1 MSGSKKNTIDAILLL
16 SFFVEVTFVSASSST
31 TQLSLERSMQKQ
43 LTYPKYKANTFNDL
57 SLSESARRFSI
68 WRPNRSHI
76 DFRTFAPTKSLAKW
90 QLLNRSCRSW
100 CPFMRHVGFS
110 GKIVSVGLFR
120 GSWYCD
126 RSKNLLLN
134 HTIRGFEPIYS
145 KHMLPKRKL
154 WSGLWCLSL
163 EEDPNRP
170 RCLWKRL
177 TSQIRLLENDRS
189 RLPFGN
195 PGIHSSPIAPW
206 CWTR

>member
-110 GKIVSVGLFR
+110 GKIGLAQQHRRVAVRVRARRHGQAVLELRLAPRFAGVG
-120 GSWYCD
+120 GVD
-126 RSKNLLLN
+126 
-134 HTIRGFEPIYS
+134 
-145 KHMLPKRKL
+145 
-154 WSGLWCLSL
+154 
-163 EEDPNRP
+163 D
-170 RCLWKRL
+170 
-177 TSQIRLLENDRS
+177 
-189 RLPFGN
+189 PFGSTN
-195 PGIHSSPIAPW
+195 SA
-206 CWTR
+206 